1 MYILGLTGSIG
12 MGKTTAA
19 NAFRHYGVAVYDADA
34 AVHSLLGPGGKAV
47 GQVGDAFP
55 GVVKNDQIDR
65 KLLGPKVFE
74 DKGALGQLEAILH
87 PLVRAIQ
94 YEFLR
99 QAAKRREKLVVL
111 DVPLLFEVGTDK
123 LCDTVAVV
131 TAPAYLQ
138 RLRVL
143 SRPGMTEKQFAQ
155 VLKSQMPDAI
165 KRKRADF
172 LIQTSMGRNFSLLCI
187 RNIIEITQNQ
197 AGHNWPP
204 PNSYN
209 GH

>member
-55 GVVKNDQIDR
+55 GVVKNNQIDR

>member
-172 LIQTSMGRNFSLLCI
+172 LIQTSMGRNISLLCI